1 MMETLFFII
10 CSGFFG
16 YIYQKLEKLEGK
28 IDKLEEEVVVLRH
41 AAPKRREDHTDYTLS

>member
-1 MMETLFFII
+1 METLFFVI

-28 IDKLEEEVVVLRH
+28 IDRLEDDVVVLKL
-41 AAPKRREDHTDYTLS
+41 ATPKRREDHSAFTLE